1 MALPSTIYAT
11 ATPANPSSDLTDVVE
26 LIDLSLLPAAAWNAC
41 DSSDATKARAAEND
55 GTEVACYIDE
65 NTFVNN
71 MDGTGEGWM
80 YVRRYGTRSSSG
92 SQPIRVWLPTAAMS
106 SYLPSDTYGRDNV
119 QRSSTAMLYTMASDP
134 AVDITGNGNTG
145 TASGGLTI
153 GGESDS
159 LGPLTDFGGNTN
171 GYKITSALDPAIF
184 NAVDAKFSIEVRASV
199 NFNADTY
206 FAQFTSDASGD
217 NAIILLCYQNR
228 VYFDGYSSDGKYL
241 EWSTSST
248 YSGQREI
255 ALTYDGSLT
264 QSSRGKIYID
274 GQSVSVNYAS
284 NGTVASI
291 KTNTTDVTIGNVIG
305 QDSYAY
311 GGNMGRVAVHSDVLP
326 ANYIEH
332 KRANESDP
340 DTFWGT
346 WTTGTP
352 TPISTSFTMRAVGAA
367 TIFDSYETR
376 ASGSA
381 RLALFNFTMRASG
394 TASLYRSVQTA
405 AAGKASVFLAASS
418 RSSGRSSQYLG
429 ANAAA
434 AGQAKQANTFDAT
447 ATGRAS
453 LANPFSATAS
463 GRAMLI
469 YIPAITRSAGMFS
482 LANTFANTASGRASV
497 RAGFAARMSGRA
509 SVLQDH
515 LARAAGAASI
525 SRTFETRASGSA
537 SIMLN
542 LSARVLGVYRTA
554 NDALDRFEL
563 YVGEGA
569 SPDLTTTPAA
579 TSATLPMSYA
589 LAAPGSG
596 STDYH
601 VVVKRRNI
609 FGLASQNV
617 YERVVT
623 VNANGSTTQGLTS
636 PRDTTMTAQAA
647 SYVQVRSYYDWNA
660 DASPAD
666 SWAVYVTT
674 DGSDPDPD
682 NDTPDIVAV
691 SYANQYARLTQNLGP
706 FTEGATIKVLVR
718 LRRSADLAETQNLD
732 IKSVVA
738 SSLGPD
744 VVTQSDPFLGHAYR
758 APRS

>member
-1 MALPSTIYAT
+1 
-11 ATPANPSSDLTDVVE
+11 V
-26 LIDLSLLPAAAWNAC
+26 
-41 DSSDATKARAAEND
+41 
-55 GTEVACYIDE
+55 
-65 NTFVNN
+65 
-71 MDGTGEGWM
+71 
-80 YVRRYGTRSSSG
+80 
-92 SQPIRVWLPTAAMS
+92 
-106 SYLPSDTYGRDNV
+106 
-119 QRSSTAMLYTMASDP
+119 
-134 AVDITGNGNTG
+134 
-145 TASGGLTI
+145 
-153 GGESDS
+153 
-159 LGPLTDFGGNTN
+159 
-171 GYKITSALDPAIF
+171 
-184 NAVDAKFSIEVRASV
+184 
-199 NFNADTY
+199 
-206 FAQFTSDASGD
+206 
-217 NAIILLCYQNR
+217 
-228 VYFDGYSSDGKYL
+228 
-241 EWSTSST
+241 
-248 YSGQREI
+248 
-255 ALTYDGSLT
+255 TYDGSLT

-284 NGTVASI
+284 NGTVASLNSNA
-291 KTNTTDVTIGNVIG
+291 TAVTIGNVIG
-305 QDSYAY
+305 QNSYAY

-463 GRAMLI
+463 GRSMLI

-497 RAGFAARMSGRA
+497 RAGFAARDVGQGECA
-509 SVLQDH
+509 SRPTWPARPEPRQSAGH
-515 LARAAGAASI
+515 L
-525 SRTFETRASGSA
+525 ETRASGSA
-537 SIMLN
+537 SIMLT
-542 LSARVLGVYRTA
+542 LTTRVLGVYRTA

-563 YVGEGA
+563 YVGDGA

-601 VVVKRRNI
+601 VVVKRRNV
-609 FGLASQNV
+609 FWSCQS
-617 YERVVT
+617 ER
-623 VNANGSTTQGLTS
+623 L
-636 PRDTTMTAQAA
+636 
-647 SYVQVRSYYDWNA
+647 
-660 DASPAD
+660 
-666 SWAVYVTT
+666 
-674 DGSDPDPD
+674 
-682 NDTPDIVAV
+682 
-691 SYANQYARLTQNLGP
+691 
-706 FTEGATIKVLVR
+706 
-718 LRRSADLAETQNLD
+718 
-732 IKSVVA
+732 
-738 SSLGPD
+738 
-744 VVTQSDPFLGHAYR
+744 
-758 APRS
+758 

>member
-1 MALPSTIYAT
+1 
-11 ATPANPSSDLTDVVE
+11 
-26 LIDLSLLPAAAWNAC
+26 
-41 DSSDATKARAAEND
+41 
-55 GTEVACYIDE
+55 
-65 NTFVNN
+65 
-71 MDGTGEGWM
+71 
-80 YVRRYGTRSSSG
+80 
-92 SQPIRVWLPTAAMS
+92 
-106 SYLPSDTYGRDNV
+106 
-119 QRSSTAMLYTMASDP
+119 
-134 AVDITGNGNTG
+134 
-145 TASGGLTI
+145 
-153 GGESDS
+153 
-159 LGPLTDFGGNTN
+159 
-171 GYKITSALDPAIF
+171 
-184 NAVDAKFSIEVRASV
+184 
-199 NFNADTY
+199 
-206 FAQFTSDASGD
+206 
-217 NAIILLCYQNR
+217 
-228 VYFDGYSSDGKYL
+228 
-241 EWSTSST
+241 
-248 YSGQREI
+248 
-255 ALTYDGSLT
+255 
-264 QSSRGKIYID
+264 
-274 GQSVSVNYAS
+274 
-284 NGTVASI
+284 
-291 KTNTTDVTIGNVIG
+291 
-305 QDSYAY
+305 
-311 GGNMGRVAVHSDVLP
+311 
-326 ANYIEH
+326 
-332 KRANESDP
+332 
-340 DTFWGT
+340 
-346 WTTGTP
+346 
-352 TPISTSFTMRAVGAA
+352 
-367 TIFDSYETR
+367 
-376 ASGSA
+376 
-381 RLALFNFTMRASG
+381 MRASG

-405 AAGKASVFLAASS
+405 AAGKASVFLAASF
-418 RSSGRSSQYLG
+418 RSSGRASQYLG
-429 ANAAA
+429 AIATS
-434 AGQAKQANTFDAT
+434 AGQAKLSNTFDGRAS
-447 ATGRAS
+447 GRAS
-453 LANPFSATAS
+453 LANTFSAIAS
-463 GRAMLI
+463 GRSMLI

-482 LANTFANTASGRASV
+482 IVNTFANTASGRASI
-497 RAGFAARMSGRA
+497 RAGFIARMSGRA
-509 SVLQDH
+509 SVLQSH
-515 LARAAGAASI
+515 MARVAGAASI